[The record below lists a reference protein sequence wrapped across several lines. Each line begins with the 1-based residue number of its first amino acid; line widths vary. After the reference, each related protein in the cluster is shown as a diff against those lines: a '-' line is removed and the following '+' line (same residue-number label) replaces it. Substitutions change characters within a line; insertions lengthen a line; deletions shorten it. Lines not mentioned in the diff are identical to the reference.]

1 MATVITTDNFDQEV
15 VHSDLPVMLDFQAPW
30 CMYCRRL
37 APVIAKLEKTI
48 LWDSEMVDVIFLLV
62 VKMTNDFEIR
72 RTQAFYKQYIK
83 LVGTD
88 EQVNVL
94 RNFQTNVDFYK
105 YLIK

>member
-1 MATVITTDNFDQEV
+1 
-15 VHSDLPVMLDFQAPW
+15 
-30 CMYCRRL
+30 
-37 APVIAKLEKTI
+37 
-48 LWDSEMVDVIFLLV
+48 MVDVIFLLV

>member
-1 MATVITTDNFDQEV
+1 MKTVLDREAFTPTSIGNGVAIPHGDQNEINEARV
-15 VHSDLPVMLDFQAPW
+15 
-30 CMYCRRL
+30 
-37 APVIAKLEKTI
+37 VIATLEKPI
-48 LWDSEMVDVIFLLV
+48 LWDSESVDVIFLLV

-88 EQVNVL
+88 EQVNIL